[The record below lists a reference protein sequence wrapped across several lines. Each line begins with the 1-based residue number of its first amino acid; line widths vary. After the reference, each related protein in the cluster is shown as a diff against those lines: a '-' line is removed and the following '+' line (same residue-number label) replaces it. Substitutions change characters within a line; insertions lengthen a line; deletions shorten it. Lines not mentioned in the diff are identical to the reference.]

1 MLAYLIPHPILY
13 LKGTNADCSVGAMTT
28 APPSQAGVVGA
39 ILQTAI
45 QAGNAIALTVQ
56 AGLLTIHPGGI
67 ADFRNVQAS
76 FWFMFAWGGAFLV
89 AFWVF
94 YRVPRGRKR
103 EAVMM
108 H

>member
-1 MLAYLIPHPILY
+1 MI
-13 LKGTNADCSVGAMTT
+13 SVGAMTT
-28 APPSQAGVVGA
+28 SPSSQAGVVGA

-56 AGLLTIHPGGI
+56 AGLFTIHPGGI

-76 FWFMFAWGGAFLV
+76 FWFMFAWGGVCIAG
-89 AFWVF
+89 FWVF
-94 YRVPRGRKR
+94 YRKPERKEGEEER
-103 EAVMM
+103 KVITA

>member
-1 MLAYLIPHPILY
+1 
-13 LKGTNADCSVGAMTT
+13 MTT
-28 APPSQAGVVGA
+28 SPSSQAGVVGA

-56 AGLLTIHPGGI
+56 AGLFTIHPGGL

-76 FWFMFAWGGAFLV
+76 FWFMFAWGGAC
-89 AFWVF
+89 AIGFWVF
-94 YRVPRGRKR
+94 YRTPERK
-103 EAVMM
+103 EGEEKKVIVA